1 MESEKKLSSRRLFVV
16 GAVAALALTAYKDWP
31 YASDVFH
38 FSFPEF
44 IASPLERTIPLKLR
58 DSYTF
63 ISAGDSLA
71 AGLRGIDDVRR
82 GVPESWVGPMVTQ
95 LNTTRRQYAP
105 LYAGSSD
112 YYPDWQY
119 AADSSLF
126 PILSK
131 AGLTSSGLLDTMRDP
146 NVIQAL
152 STPYQAVLCLS
163 VGFND
168 IYGLRDGTPLDLL
181 TLHTKLDK
189 YQENIQSIIALFKAA
204 RAGKKERPSC
214 MLLGLPELDSVPA
227 VAQAV
232 RGTFLEGRANF
243 IAKEVNQRMAAV
255 CDAADGISIAYV
267 DLFNH
272 LSVSPSLISSDGLH
286 PNAYG
291 YERIGAIASR
301 AVHITA

>member
-1 MESEKKLSSRRLFVV
+1 MEHEKKLNSRRLFV
-16 GAVAALALTAYKDWP
+16 GAVAALALTAYKGWP
-31 YASDVFH
+31 YAADVFH
-38 FSFPEF
+38 FSFPESV
-44 IASPLERTIPLKLR
+44 ASPPERAIPLKLR

-95 LNTTRRQYAP
+95 LNTTRRQYTP

-119 AADSSLF
+119 ADTSLL
-126 PILSK
+126 PSLSK
-131 AGLTSSGLLDTMRDP
+131 AGLTSSGLLETMRNP
-146 NVIQAL
+146 NMIQAL
-152 STPYQAVLCLS
+152 STLYQAVLCLS
-163 VGFND
+163 IGFND
-168 IYGLRDGTPLDLL
+168 IDGLRDGTPLDLL
-181 TLHTKLDK
+181 TLHTRLDI
-189 YQENIQSIIALFKAA
+189 YQENVRSIIDIFKAT
-204 RAGKKERPSC
+204 RAGKEERSAC
-214 MLLGLPELDSVPA
+214 MLLGLPALDSVPA

-232 RGTFLEGRANF
+232 RGTFLEGRADLL
-243 IAKEVNQRMAAV
+243 AKEVNQRMAAV
-255 CDAADGISIAYV
+255 CDAADGISVAYI

-291 YERIGAIASR
+291 YEQIGMIASK